1 MITDDFDYLA
11 PGGRSYTIVSGL
23 IAKLYKRSRAL
34 EIACGRGE
42 AACTL
47 AEEFKCRVDAFDID
61 PVMVD
66 YSRQKAEKR
75 GLNEPVNFY
84 VKDGRDMDFGEGKYD
99 LILAEGGA
107 LTYIGRE
114 DGVARCADLLK
125 EGRCLALLDLIYTRD
140 DVPQPVR
147 DAYEEGV
154 FKYMTEIQYRELL
167 EGKGFE
173 IVFMA
178 MLPQSAWDRYYMK
191 MRRQV
196 MSHRNQFTKQ
206 FKDSMTREIDVYYN
220 YGGMY
225 SVGYLYAVARL
236 ARKKQVKPAPK
247 GMRIPL
253 LFNFRQQ

>member
-11 PGGRSYTIVSGL
+11 PGGKSYTMASGL
-23 IAKLYKRSRAL
+23 ISKINKRSRAL

-47 AEEFKCRVDAFDID
+47 AEEFHCRVDAFDID
-61 PVMVD
+61 PVMVE
-66 YSRQKAEKR
+66 YAREKADGRSLGEHI
-75 GLNEPVNFY
+75 NFF
-84 VKDGRDMDFGEGKYD
+84 VKDGRDMDFGEGRYD

-114 DGVARCADLLK
+114 DGIARCADLLK
-125 EGRCLALLDLIYTRD
+125 EGRCLALMDLIYTRD

-154 FKYMTEIQYRELL
+154 FKYNTEIQYRKLL
-167 EGKGFE
+167 EDNKFE
-173 IVFMA
+173 VVFAA
-178 MLPQSAWDRYYMK
+178 MLPQSAWDRYYAK

-196 MSHRNQFTKQ
+196 MSHRNQFTKE
-206 FKDSMTREIDVYYN
+206 FKDSMLREIDVYYN
-220 YGGMY
+220 YGGMF
-225 SVGYLYAVARL
+225 SVGYLYVIARL
-236 ARKKQVKPAPK
+236 ARKKQVKPAPD

-253 LFNFRQQ
+253 AFSLAQQ

>member
-11 PGGRSYTIVSGL
+11 PGGRSYTIASGL
-23 IAKLYKRSRAL
+23 IAKLNKRSRAL
-34 EIACGRGE
+34 EVACGRGE
-42 AACTL
+42 ASCAL

-61 PVMVD
+61 PVMVE
-66 YSRQKAEKR
+66 YCREKAEKR
-75 GLNEPVNFY
+75 GLVEHTNFF

-99 LILAEGGA
+99 LVLAEGGA

-114 DGVARCADLLK
+114 DGVARCADLLR
-125 EGRCLALLDLIYTRD
+125 EGRCLALMDLVYTRE

-154 FKYMTEIQYRELL
+154 YKYNTELQYRKLL
-167 EGKGFE
+167 EDNKFE
-173 IVFMA
+173 VVFAA
-178 MLPQSAWDRYYMK
+178 MLPQSAWDRYYAK

-196 MSHRNQFTKQ
+196 ISPRSKATKA
-206 FKDSMTREIDVYYN
+206 FKDSILREIDVYYN

-225 SVGYLYAVARL
+225 SVGYLYLVARL

-253 LFNFRQQ
+253 AFSLPRQ

>member
-11 PGGRSYTIVSGL
+11 PGGRSYTIASGL
-23 IAKLYKRSRAL
+23 MARLKKNSRVL

-47 AEEFKCRVDAFDID
+47 AEEFRCRVDAFDID
-61 PVMVD
+61 PVMVE
-66 YSRQKAEKR
+66 YSREKADKR
-75 GLNEPVNFY
+75 SLGEHIDFL
-84 VKDGRDMDFGEGKYD
+84 VKDGREMDFGTGKYD
-99 LILAEGGA
+99 LVLAEGGA

-114 DGVARCADLLK
+114 DGVARCADLLR
-125 EGRCLALLDLIYTRD
+125 EGRCLALMDLVYTRE
-140 DVPQPVR
+140 DVPQPVK

-154 FKYMTEIQYRELL
+154 YKYITEIQYRKLL
-167 EGKGFE
+167 EGNKFE
-173 IVFMA
+173 IIFLA

-196 MSHRNQFTKQ
+196 MSNRNKFTKE

-236 ARKKQVKPAPK
+236 ARKKQVKPAPR

-253 LFNFRQQ
+253 AFNFVRQ

>member
-11 PGGRSYTIVSGL
+11 PGGRSYTMASGL
-23 IAKLYKRSRAL
+23 LARLKKNSRAL

-47 AEEFKCRVDAFDID
+47 AGEFKCRVDAFDID
-61 PVMVD
+61 PVMIE
-66 YSRQKAEKR
+66 YARAKADKFQMSDHI
-75 GLNEPVNFY
+75 NFF

-99 LILAEGGA
+99 MVLAEGGA

-114 DGVARCADLLK
+114 EGIARCADVLK
-125 EGRCLALLDLIYTRD
+125 EGRCLALMDLIYLRD

-154 FKYMTEIQYRELL
+154 YSYLTEISYRKLL
-167 EGKGFE
+167 EAYDFE
-173 IVFMA
+173 VAYTA
-178 MLPQSAWDRYYMK
+178 MLPQSAWDRYYAK

-196 MSHRNQFTKQ
+196 MNPRNKFTKD
-206 FKDSMTREIDVYYN
+206 FKDSILREIDVYYN
-220 YGGMY
+220 YGGMF
-225 SVGYLYAVARL
+225 SVGYLHIVARL
-236 ARKKQVKPAPK
+236 AKNKHVKPAPE

-253 LFNFRQQ
+253 AFGYSH

>member
-11 PGGRSYTIVSGL
+11 PGGRSYTIASGL
-23 IAKLYKRSRAL
+23 FARLKKNSRVL
-34 EIACGRGE
+34 EVACGRGE

-47 AEEFKCRVDAFDID
+47 AEEFGCRVDAFDID
-61 PVMVD
+61 PIMVE
-66 YSRQKAEKR
+66 YCRQKAEKR
-75 GLNEPVNFY
+75 DLGEHTNFF
-84 VKDGRDMDFGEGKYD
+84 VKDGRDMDFGEGKYN

-114 DGVARCADLLK
+114 EGVARCTDLLK
-125 EGRCLALLDLIYTRD
+125 EGRCLALTDLIYTRD

-154 FKYMTEIQYRELL
+154 FKYNTEIQYRKLL
-167 EGKGFE
+167 EDNKFE
-173 IVFMA
+173 IIFTA
-178 MLPQSAWDRYYMK
+178 MLPQSAWDRYYMR

-206 FKDSMTREIDVYYN
+206 FKDSMLREIDVYYN

-225 SVGYLYAVARL
+225 SVGYLYVVAKL
-236 ARKKQVKPAPK
+236 ARKKQVKPAPR

-253 LFNFRQQ
+253 AFSFSR

>member
-11 PGGRSYTIVSGL
+11 PGGRSYTMAAGL
-23 IAKLYKRSRAL
+23 IARINKRSRAL

-47 AEEFKCRVDAFDID
+47 AEEFHCRVDAFDID
-61 PVMVD
+61 PVMVEYARD
-66 YSRQKAEKR
+66 KADKR
-75 GLNEPVNFY
+75 SLCEHVNFF

-114 DGVARCADLLK
+114 EGVARCADLLK
-125 EGRCLALLDLIYTRD
+125 EGRCLALTDLIYTRD

-154 FKYMTEIQYRELL
+154 FKYNTEIQYRKLL
-167 EGKGFE
+167 EGNKFE
-173 IVFMA
+173 VLFAA
-178 MLPQSAWDRYYMK
+178 MLPQSTWDRYYMR

-196 MSHRNQFTKQ
+196 MSHRNRFTKE
-206 FKDSMTREIDVYYN
+206 FKDSMMREIDVYYN

-225 SVGYLYAVARL
+225 SVGYLFVVARL
-236 ARKKQVKPAPK
+236 ARKKQVKPAPE
-247 GMRIPL
+247 GLRIPL
-253 LFNFRQQ
+253 AFSFSRQ

>member
-1 MITDDFDYLA
+1 MITDDFDYFA
-11 PGGRSYTIVSGL
+11 PGGRSYTTVSGL
-23 IAKLYKRSRAL
+23 IARLNKRSRAL

-47 AEEFKCRVDAFDID
+47 AEAFNCKVDAFDID
-61 PVMVD
+61 PIMVE
-66 YSRQKAEKR
+66 YARGKAEKR
-75 GLNEPVNFY
+75 SLVEHTNFF
-84 VKDGRDMDFGEGKYD
+84 VRDGRDMDFGTGKYD

-114 DGVARCADLLK
+114 EGVARCADLLK
-125 EGRCLALLDLIYTRD
+125 EGRCLALTDLIYTRD

-154 FKYMTEIQYRELL
+154 YNYYTELQYRKLL
-167 EGKGFE
+167 EDNKFE
-173 IVFMA
+173 VVFTA
-178 MLPQSAWDRYYMK
+178 MLPQSAWDRYYAK

-196 MSHRNQFTKQ
+196 LGHRNQFTKA
-206 FKDSMTREIDVYYN
+206 FRDSMMREIDVYYN

-225 SVGYLYAVARL
+225 SVGYLYVVARL
-236 ARKKQVKPAPK
+236 ARKKQVGPAPE

-253 LFNFRQQ
+253 AFSFSRA

>member
-11 PGGRSYTIVSGL
+11 PGGRSYTVASGL
-23 IAKLYKRSRAL
+23 IARINKRSRAL

-47 AEEFKCRVDAFDID
+47 AEEFHCRVDAFDID
-61 PVMVD
+61 PVMVEYALD
-66 YSRQKAEKR
+66 KADKR
-75 GLNEPVNFY
+75 SLGEHTNFF
-84 VKDGRDMDFGEGKYD
+84 VRDGRDMDFGEGRYD

-114 DGVARCADLLK
+114 EGVARCADLLK
-125 EGRCLALLDLIYTRD
+125 EGRCLALTDLIYTRD

-154 FKYMTEIQYRELL
+154 FNYNTEIQYRKLL
-167 EGKGFE
+167 EGNKFE
-173 IVFMA
+173 VVFTA
-178 MLPQSAWDRYYMK
+178 MLPQSAWDRYYAK

-196 MSHRNQFTKQ
+196 MSHRNRFTKE
-206 FKDSMTREIDVYYN
+206 FKDSMMREIDVYYN

-225 SVGYLYAVARL
+225 SVGYLFVVARL
-236 ARKKQVKPAPK
+236 ARKKQVKPAPE
-247 GMRIPL
+247 GLRIPL
-253 LFNFRQQ
+253 AFSFSRQ

>member
-11 PGGRSYTIVSGL
+11 PGGRSYSMASGL
-23 IAKLYKRSRAL
+23 LARLKRGSRIL

-47 AEEFKCRVDAFDID
+47 AEEFECRVDAFDID
-61 PVMVD
+61 PVMVE
-66 YSRQKAEKR
+66 YSREKAVKR
-75 GLNEPVNFY
+75 NLVEHTNFF

-114 DGVARCADLLK
+114 DGVARCADLLR
-125 EGRCLALLDLIYTRD
+125 EGRCLALMDLIYTRD

-154 FKYMTEIQYRELL
+154 FKYNTEIQYRKLL
-167 EGKGFE
+167 ESNKFE
-173 IVFMA
+173 IIFMA

-196 MSHRNQFTKQ
+196 ISPRSNVTKA
-206 FKDSMTREIDVYYN
+206 FKDSMLREIDVYYN

-236 ARKKQVKPAPK
+236 ARKKQVKPAPE

-253 LFNFRQQ
+253 AFNFTR